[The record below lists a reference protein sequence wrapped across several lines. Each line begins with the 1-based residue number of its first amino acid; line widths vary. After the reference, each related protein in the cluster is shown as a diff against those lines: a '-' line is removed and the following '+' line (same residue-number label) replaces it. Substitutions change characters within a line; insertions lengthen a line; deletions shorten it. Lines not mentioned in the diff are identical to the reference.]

1 MPCPSGPEAR
11 ELVSWELGQ
20 KYFLDTT
27 FGGALVDGRRN
38 VFTTTA
44 DLTGI
49 AFLTSP
55 RHLSPLISR
64 LRIAPRAH
72 VDAEWDLDYDF
83 KSSRISSSTALVN
96 YQLGRITFGGA
107 DVYLRVPGEN
117 LVSNNISSPLH
128 FHQFRILL
136 AYGTPN
142 KRGLSGAG
150 AVGFDAD
157 VGFLQYS
164 AVQTSYNWDCCGVSM
179 EYRRFALG
187 AVRNEN
193 QYRFSFNLSNV
204 GSFGNMKRQER
215 LY

>member
-1 MPCPSGPEAR
+1 
-11 ELVSWELGQ
+11 
-20 KYFLDTT
+20 
-27 FGGALVDGRRN
+27 
-38 VFTTTA
+38 
-44 DLTGI
+44 
-49 AFLTSP
+49 
-55 RHLSPLISR
+55 
-64 LRIAPRAH
+64 
-72 VDAEWDLDYDF
+72 LDYDF

-96 YQLGRITFGGA
+96 YQLGKIAFGGA

-142 KRGLSGAG
+142 KRGWSGAG

-164 AVQTSYNWDCCGVSM
+164 AVQSSYNWDCCGVSV

-187 AVRNEN
+187 SVRNEN